1 MTFKLLVISYSLLG
15 IKRPLVGTEI
25 FFHNKYTHFHFLL
38 GIKRPLVG
46 TEIIILM
53 CVGILESK

>member
-25 FFHNKYTHFHFLL
+25 AIGLCKAAITYEL

-46 TEIIILM
+46 TEI
-53 CVGILESK
+53 K